1 MFKFQEESD
10 NLIEILKKDKSKNG
24 IVIKILKERNSKL
37 KKIQKEIENKK
48 LLKQI
53 KDKDYGINII

>member
-10 NLIEILKKDKSKNG
+10 NLIDFLKNQKVKNS
-24 IVIKILKERNSKL
+24 IIIKILKERDSKL